1 MKFKGEKRY
10 ITVTKENVNKYIEY
24 IIVAR
29 NSYANEG
36 EPIEDVN
43 NLLLRFMKLKK
54 KLRA

>member
-24 IIVAR
+24 IVVAR
-29 NSYANEG
+29 NAYANEG
-36 EPIEDVN
+36 KSIEDVN
-43 NLLLRFMKLKK
+43 NLLLQFMKLKK

>member
-10 ITVTKENVNKYIEY
+10 ITVTKENLNKYIEY

-36 EPIEDVN
+36 KPIEDVN